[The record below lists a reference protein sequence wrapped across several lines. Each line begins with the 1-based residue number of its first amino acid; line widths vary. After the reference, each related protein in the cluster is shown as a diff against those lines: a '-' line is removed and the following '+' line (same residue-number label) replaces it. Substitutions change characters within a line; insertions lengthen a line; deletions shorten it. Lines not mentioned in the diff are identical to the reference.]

1 MTRLTRLPARIS
13 LRHIA
18 LALAC
23 ALGAMVPRASYAQ
36 GAPPLEGFVS
46 SVARMWAAGD
56 AGGITDLAPADGRIV
71 LDLGTG
77 QAEPVEARHAAAALR
92 DLLGAR
98 STVSVRPAQVT
109 IAGGSPLRGF
119 GELAWVSRPRGVTDS
134 ETATVYVGAVL
145 ESGRWRIRELR
156 VLR

>member
-1 MTRLTRLPARIS
+1 MTSPARPSSRIPL
-13 LRHIA
+13 LRIV

-23 ALGAMVPRASYAQ
+23 AAAMPRPALAQ
-36 GAPPLEGFVS
+36 GGPPLEDFVS
-46 SVARMWAAGD
+46 SVARMWAAGN

-77 QAEPVEARHAAAALR
+77 QAEAVEARHVEAALR
-92 DLLGAR
+92 ELFGGR
-98 STVSVRPAQVT
+98 TTVSARPAQVT
-109 IAGGSPLRGF
+109 IAGGAPLRGF
-119 GELAWVSRPRGVTDS
+119 GELAWVSRPRGVTDN
-134 ETATVYVGAVL
+134 ETATVYVGTVL